1 MCSFVHILSE
11 VVCFEMSSSSCHRIS
26 WNRIEKSKES
36 LSSDFSL
43 IINRINES
51 QCSLTNERFHIKKP
65 LHCSHMSSSSF
76 KHQKMQEKVTKWN
89 SRWFI
94 REVDTNYR
102 TISCKSTRNDE
113 RLWLKM
119 SHNDLQN
126 ASPSLNRNSVV
137 VSESAKTDTNR
148 ERLFEDTFEQCNN
161 LQKMLHPSSQLE
173 STWHR
178 ANASHN
184 HFLYDFCRIAQKMTD
199 CCSPVNHGSRT
210 TQGKCVWVAF
220 VLADQSENLTT
231 FLFAPRLSKESCDAH
246 EECTWSVVLRVL
258 LVV

>member
-1 MCSFVHILSE
+1 MNDFT
-11 VVCFEMSSSSCHRIS
+11 
-26 WNRIEKSKES
+26 SK
-36 LSSDFSL
+36 
-43 IINRINES
+43 IINIALICFQAVSSIKRCKKKS
-51 QCSLTNERFHIKKP
+51 QSE
-65 LHCSHMSSSSF
+65 
-76 KHQKMQEKVTKWN
+76 
-89 SRWFI
+89 I
-94 REVDTNYR
+94 RDDSYRKVDTNYR

-137 VSESAKTDTNR
+137 VSESAKKQTRTEKDCLKTH
-148 ERLFEDTFEQCNN
+148 LNN
-161 LQKMLHPSSQLE
+161 ATIFKRCYIHLAKLE

-178 ANASHN
+178 ANTSHN

-199 CCSPVNHGSRT
+199 CCSPVDHGSRT
-210 TQGKCVWVAF
+210 TQSKCVRVAF

-246 EECTWSVVLRVL
+246 EECHLKWFFVFCLLYLHLSVLVYKCFVSVLIKDIFL
-258 LVV
+258 KNADAFYI